1 MKFWEKYDKVVDLS
15 ESDLTELEQL
25 TIKGFMREGELRYRE
40 YLIGVF
46 KRIDEM
52 LKDTGESKPK
62 LSIDSFIKFLE
73 DEPIEVIK

>member
-15 ESDLTELEQL
+15 ESDLSELEEL
-25 TIKGFMREGELRYRE
+25 TIKSFMREGELRYRE

-46 KRIDEM
+46 KRLDEM
-52 LKDTGESKPK
+52 LKNTGEPKPK

-73 DEPIEVIK
+73 DEPIEVVK